1 MINEGISNRLNRHKD
16 FITERAIKSEIKHF
30 NSNLQIPVMTSQEK
44 DIEISYVTNISL
56 GKNELIKAK
65 YSKIMPVNHF
75 CDNRHITQ
83 GQYSLF

>member
-1 MINEGISNRLNRHKD
+1 
-16 FITERAIKSEIKHF
+16 
-30 NSNLQIPVMTSQEK
+30 MTSQER

-56 GKNELIKAK
+56 GKNEQIKAE

-83 GQYSLF
+83 GQYTLF